1 MDSGVFKLINN
12 TIAKDDSDVKWLGH
26 WQVVFRLGYNFLMMD
41 IRIIEL
47 YIETIPFTLNV

>member
-1 MDSGVFKLINN
+1 MDSEVFKLINN

-26 WQVVFRLGYNFLMMD
+26 WRVVFRLGYNFLMMD

-47 YIETIPFTLNV
+47 YIETIPFRLNV